1 MQESISNSGVVAPDF
16 HERLSTHG
24 KRLEGLQGLL
34 KRRRRQWRGIKGSGH
49 GRKSVRMIRGERD
62 LGLTGLPVNGLV
74 GCRSG
79 DGSGKVIERVPRGMR
94 RGFGATGPCLLV
106 LRAVGP
112 SSKRT
117 GRHRATLS
125 SRWSFRWMSRN
136 LRGRASLLSGAVFS
150 WLNRLNRGCHGQPN
164 TTALQVAPMAN
175 HARRGSIISHKP
187 QSHLPKNLAT

>member
-106 LRAVGP
+106 LRAVGLRRNGQGAIGP
-112 SSKRT
+112 RCQAD
-117 GRHRATLS
+117 GRFGGCRGTCADVL
-125 SRWSFRWMSRN
+125 RCCQEQCFR
-136 LRGRASLLSGAVFS
+136 G
-150 WLNRLNRGCHGQPN
+150 
-164 TTALQVAPMAN
+164 
-175 HARRGSIISHKP
+175 
-187 QSHLPKNLAT
+187 